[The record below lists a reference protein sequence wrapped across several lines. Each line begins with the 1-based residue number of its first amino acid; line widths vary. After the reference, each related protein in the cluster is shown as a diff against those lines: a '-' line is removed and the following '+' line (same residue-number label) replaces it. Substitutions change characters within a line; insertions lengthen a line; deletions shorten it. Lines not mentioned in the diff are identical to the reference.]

1 MIKEIT
7 MRNFKGQMGSQKL
20 TGKDIFVGPNGKGKT
35 TRLQAVGIAL
45 LGYVPGKGKLPAE
58 TFKLASADDMSVGL
72 VTDNLTFARTFKK
85 SEKSGKD
92 GSNNVTVSQDITLSP
107 SRGEKKAADKEA
119 RISGEVGSFPVM
131 LDFNEFLSLSD
142 AKRRD
147 FIYSLSEIKSETW
160 DRTKVENHIRTK
172 LLTLDLEVNN
182 PDQYKIMNG
191 IITDAMKEYPA
202 ADDIQAGLQSMLE
215 WSKAKQTHWN
225 DEKKNAVG
233 AVKKLA
239 DMKNQLAETDR
250 NIVQHKAELE
260 QLQQQLIDS
269 ESQLAK
275 DRERKRAV
283 DQRFVSVS
291 ELETMIETLTKSL
304 SEPTISNYDKAIA
317 DLQGKIK
324 QQDFKSEFARLDQEL
339 QSINNQ
345 LKEAKSQERAAY
357 DALATTKAETAILES
372 TLKKIDEQSKKNGTA
387 RVCVIHP
394 KIGCDKDFSKAAAVF
409 GQQLAELQQKEIY
422 QEASLKEVR
431 ARIEVLEENKANIDR
446 QRTETHK
453 KQADLNQSN
462 EENRKAIAD
471 LEKKK
476 AEEIN
481 ATTRIADQLKM
492 YQEELTRLRNLPPD
506 VIAPLDILEKQS
518 EGLRTQIKELKAKLE
533 EQEKAKITLSSL
545 KSTMIDSKT
554 ATYNAQC
561 IKDLS
566 ESLGPKGLQGELVKG
581 ILEPIRLDIQ
591 ANLEIMGI
599 DSEFYFSTES
609 DTGKEVFQFG
619 WRNDFGDERNFDA
632 LSTGQQLLLL
642 IAMLV
647 TFLERSNPPLK
658 VLAIDNIENL
668 DRVNFRKAL
677 AGMDKLGG
685 KIDNIILA
693 GVIDLHETKWIDGEE
708 VKVLLPEL
716 KGWGVTDLSEVA
728 HEEVKSD
735 ARML

>member
-7 MRNFKGQMGSQKL
+7 MRNFKGQMESQKL

-35 TRLQAVGIAL
+35 TRLQAIGIAL

-58 TFKLASADDMSVGL
+58 TFKLASADTMSVGL
-72 VTDNLTFARTFKK
+72 VTDDLTFTRTYTR

-92 GSNNVTVSQDITLSP
+92 GSNNITVSQGIDLSP

-119 RISGEVGSFPVM
+119 RIAVEVGNFPVM

-147 FIYSLSEIKSETW
+147 FIYGLSAIKTDLW
-160 DRTKVENHIRTK
+160 DRTKVESHIRSK

-182 PDQYKIMNG
+182 PDQYKIMSG
-191 IITDAMKEYPA
+191 LIADAMKEYPEN
-202 ADDIQAGLQSMLE
+202 DDIQAGLQSMIE

-275 DRERKRAV
+275 DRERKRAI
-283 DQRFVSVS
+283 DQRLVKIS
-291 ELETMIETLTKSL
+291 ELGIMIETLTKSQ
-304 SEPTISNYDKAIA
+304 SEPAAVNYDSMIA
-317 DLQGKIK
+317 DRQGKIK
-324 QQDFKSEFARLDQEL
+324 QQDFKAEFVRLDQEL
-339 QSINNQ
+339 QSLSNQ
-345 LKEAKSQERAAY
+345 LKEAREQERAAY
-357 DALATTKAETAILES
+357 DALSTTKAEKSMLES
-372 TLKKIDEQSKKNGTA
+372 TLKQIDEQSKKNGTA

-394 KIGCDKDFSKAAAVF
+394 KIGCDKDFSKAATVF
-409 GQQLAELQQKEIY
+409 SQQLVALEQKEVY
-422 QEASLKEVR
+422 QQSALKEVR
-431 ARIEVLEENKANIDR
+431 ARIEVLEENKANIDA

-453 KQADLNQSN
+453 KQTDLNQAN
-462 EENRKAIAD
+462 EEIRKSIAG

-476 AEEIN
+476 ADEVN
-481 ATTRIADQLKM
+481 AAARISDQLKM
-492 YQEELTRLRNLPPD
+492 YKEELTRLRNLPTE

-518 EGLRTQIKELKAKLE
+518 EGRRTQIKELKVKLE
-533 EQEKAKITLSSL
+533 GQEKAKITLSSL

-561 IKDLS
+561 VKDLA
-566 ESLGPKGLQGELVKG
+566 EALGPKGLQGELVKG
-581 ILEPIRLDIQ
+581 ILEPIRSDIQ
-591 ANLEIMGI
+591 TNLKLIGLHN
-599 DSEFYFSTES
+599 DFYFSTES

-619 WRNDFGDERNFDA
+619 WENEIGDKRNFDA

-677 AGMDKLGG
+677 AGMDKLSG
-685 KIDNIILA
+685 KIDNIILS
-693 GVIDLHETKWIDGEE
+693 GVVDLYETKWIDGEE
-708 VKVLLPEL
+708 VRTLLPEL
-716 KGWGVTDLSEVA
+716 NGWGVTDLGEIA
-728 HEEVKSD
+728 FEEVEQS
-735 ARML
+735 A

>member
-1 MIKEIT
+1 LIKEIT
-7 MRNFKGQMGSQKL
+7 MRNFKGQMESQKL

-35 TRLQAVGIAL
+35 TRLQAIGIAL

-58 TFKLASADDMSVGL
+58 TFKLASADTMSVGL
-72 VTDNLTFARTFKK
+72 VTDDLTFTRTYTR

-92 GSNNVTVSQDITLSP
+92 GSNNITVSQGIDLSP

-119 RISGEVGSFPVM
+119 RIAVEVGNFPVM

-147 FIYSLSEIKSETW
+147 FIYGLSAIKTDLW
-160 DRTKVENHIRTK
+160 DRTKVESHIRSK

-182 PDQYKIMNG
+182 PDQYKIMSG
-191 IITDAMKEYPA
+191 LIADAMKEYPEN
-202 ADDIQAGLQSMLE
+202 DDIQAGLQSMIE

-275 DRERKRAV
+275 DRERKRAI
-283 DQRFVSVS
+283 DQRLVKIS
-291 ELETMIETLTKSL
+291 ELGIMIETLTKSQ
-304 SEPTISNYDKAIA
+304 SEPAAVNYDSMIA
-317 DLQGKIK
+317 DRQGKIK
-324 QQDFKSEFARLDQEL
+324 QQDFKAEFVRLDQEL
-339 QSINNQ
+339 QSLSNQ
-345 LKEAKSQERAAY
+345 LKEAREQERAAY
-357 DALATTKAETAILES
+357 DALSTTKAEKSMLES
-372 TLKKIDEQSKKNGTA
+372 TLKQIDEQSKKNGTA

-394 KIGCDKDFSKAAAVF
+394 KIGCDKDFSKAATVF
-409 GQQLAELQQKEIY
+409 SQQLVALEQKEVY
-422 QEASLKEVR
+422 QQSALKEVR
-431 ARIEVLEENKANIDR
+431 ARIEVLEENKANIDA

-453 KQADLNQSN
+453 KQTDLNQAN
-462 EENRKAIAD
+462 EEIRKSIAG

-476 AEEIN
+476 ADEVN
-481 ATTRIADQLKM
+481 AAARISDQLKM
-492 YQEELTRLRNLPPD
+492 YKEELTRLRNLPTE

-518 EGLRTQIKELKAKLE
+518 EGRRTQIKELKVKLE
-533 EQEKAKITLSSL
+533 GQEKAKITLSSL

-561 IKDLS
+561 VKDLA
-566 ESLGPKGLQGELVKG
+566 EALGPKGLQGELVKG
-581 ILEPIRLDIQ
+581 ILEPIRSDIQ
-591 ANLEIMGI
+591 TNLKLIGLHN
-599 DSEFYFSTES
+599 DFYFSTES

-619 WRNDFGDERNFDA
+619 WENEIGDKRNFDA

-677 AGMDKLGG
+677 AGMDKLSG
-685 KIDNIILA
+685 KIDNIILS
-693 GVIDLHETKWIDGEE
+693 GVVDLYETKWIDGEE
-708 VKVLLPEL
+708 VRTLLPEL
-716 KGWGVTDLSEVA
+716 NGWGVTDLGEIA
-728 HEEVKSD
+728 FEEVEQS
-735 ARML
+735 A

>member
-7 MRNFKGQMGSQKL
+7 MHNFKGQMKSQGL

-45 LGYVPGKGKLPAE
+45 LGYVHGRGKLPAE
-58 TFKLASADDMSVGL
+58 TFKLASADNMSVGL
-72 VTDNLTFARTFKK
+72 VTDNLTFARTFTR
-85 SEKSGKD
+85 SEKNGKD
-92 GSNNVTVSQDITLSP
+92 GSNNVTVSQGIDLSP

-119 RISGEVGSFPVM
+119 RIAFEVGNFPVM

-142 AKRRD
+142 PKRRD
-147 FIYSLSEIKSETW
+147 FIYGLSAIKTDLW
-160 DRTKVENHIRTK
+160 DRTKVESHIRTK

-182 PDQYKIMNG
+182 PDQYKIMSG
-191 IITDAMKEYPA
+191 LIADVMKEYPEN
-202 ADDIQAGLQSMLE
+202 DDIQAGLQSMIE

-275 DRERKRAV
+275 DRERKRAI
-283 DQRFVSVS
+283 DQRLVSMS
-291 ELETMIETLTKSL
+291 ELETMIETLSKCQA
-304 SEPTISNYDKAIA
+304 EPAVDYDQLIA
-317 DLQGKIK
+317 DLRGNIK
-324 QQDFKSEFARLDQEL
+324 EFDFKAEFAKFDQEL
-339 QSINNQ
+339 QDLSNK
-345 LKEAKSQERAAY
+345 LKEAREQDRSIITTLAQIHAERTV
-357 DALATTKAETAILES
+357 LNS
-372 TLKKIDEQSKKNGTA
+372 TLKQIDEQSKKNASG
-387 RVCVIHP
+387 RVCIIHP
-394 KIGCDKDFSKAAAVF
+394 KIGCDKDFSKAATVF
-409 GQQLAELQQKEIY
+409 SQQLVILEQREADQKAVQKETR
-422 QEASLKEVR
+422 V
-431 ARIEVLEENKANIDR
+431 RIEGLETNKSDIDA
-446 QRTETHK
+446 QRTVMHK
-453 KQADLNQSN
+453 NQTTLNQVN
-462 EENRKAIAD
+462 EDTRKKIAD

-476 AEEIN
+476 ADEVN
-481 ATTRIADQLKM
+481 AAARISDQLKM
-492 YQEELTRLRNLPPD
+492 YQEELARLKNLPPE

-518 EGLRTQIKELKAKLE
+518 EGRRAQIKELKVKLE
-533 EQEKAKITLSSL
+533 GQEKAKITLSSL

-561 IKDLS
+561 IKDLA
-566 ESLGPKGLQGELVKG
+566 EALGAKGLQGELVKG
-581 ILEPIRLDIQ
+581 ILEPIRTDIQ
-591 ANLEIMGI
+591 MNLELMGI

-619 WRNDFGDERNFDA
+619 WRNDLGDERNFDA

-668 DRVNFRKAL
+668 DRTNFRKAL
-677 AGMDKLGG
+677 AGLNKLSDKV
-685 KIDNIILA
+685 DNIILS
-693 GVIDLHETKWIDGEE
+693 GVVDLYETKWIDDHE
-708 VKVLLPEL
+708 VRMLLPEL
-716 KGWGVTDLSEVA
+716 EGWGITDLGEILSEGVEQSA
-728 HEEVKSD
+728 
-735 ARML
+735 

>member
-1 MIKEIT
+1 
-7 MRNFKGQMGSQKL
+7 MRNFKGQMESQKL

-35 TRLQAVGIAL
+35 TRLQAIGIAL

-58 TFKLASADDMSVGL
+58 TFKLASADTMSVGL
-72 VTDNLTFARTFKK
+72 VTDDLTFTRTYTR

-92 GSNNVTVSQDITLSP
+92 GSNNITVSQGIDLSP

-119 RISGEVGSFPVM
+119 RIAVEVGNFPVM

-147 FIYSLSEIKSETW
+147 FIYGLSAIKTDLW
-160 DRTKVENHIRTK
+160 DRTKVESHIRSK

-182 PDQYKIMNG
+182 PDQYKIMSG
-191 IITDAMKEYPA
+191 LIADAMKEYPEN
-202 ADDIQAGLQSMLE
+202 DDIQAGLQSMIE

-275 DRERKRAV
+275 DRERKRAI
-283 DQRFVSVS
+283 DQRLVKIS
-291 ELETMIETLTKSL
+291 ELGIMIETLTKSQ
-304 SEPTISNYDKAIA
+304 SEPAAVNYDSMIA
-317 DLQGKIK
+317 DRQGKIK
-324 QQDFKSEFARLDQEL
+324 QQDFKAEFVRLDQEL
-339 QSINNQ
+339 QSLSNQ
-345 LKEAKSQERAAY
+345 LKEAREQERAAY
-357 DALATTKAETAILES
+357 DALSTTKAEKSMLES
-372 TLKKIDEQSKKNGTA
+372 TLKQIDEQSKKNGTA

-394 KIGCDKDFSKAAAVF
+394 KIGCDKDFSKAATVF
-409 GQQLAELQQKEIY
+409 SQQLVALEQKEVY
-422 QEASLKEVR
+422 QQSALKEVR
-431 ARIEVLEENKANIDR
+431 ARIEVLEENKANIDA

-453 KQADLNQSN
+453 KQTDLNQAN
-462 EENRKAIAD
+462 EEIRKSIAG

-476 AEEIN
+476 ADEVN
-481 ATTRIADQLKM
+481 AAARISDQLKM
-492 YQEELTRLRNLPPD
+492 YKEELTRLRNLPTE

-518 EGLRTQIKELKAKLE
+518 EGRRTQIKELKVKLE
-533 EQEKAKITLSSL
+533 GQEKAKITLSSL

-561 IKDLS
+561 VKDLA
-566 ESLGPKGLQGELVKG
+566 EALGPKGLQGELVKG
-581 ILEPIRLDIQ
+581 ILEPIRSDIQ
-591 ANLEIMGI
+591 TNLKLIGLHN
-599 DSEFYFSTES
+599 DFYFSTES

-619 WRNDFGDERNFDA
+619 WENEIGDKRNFDA

-677 AGMDKLGG
+677 AGMDKLSG
-685 KIDNIILA
+685 KIDNIILS
-693 GVIDLHETKWIDGEE
+693 GVVDLYETKWIDGEE
-708 VKVLLPEL
+708 VRTLLPEL
-716 KGWGVTDLSEVA
+716 NGWGVTDLGEIA
-728 HEEVKSD
+728 FEEVEQS
-735 ARML
+735 A